1 MNWENEGDAE
11 IPDVSLLS
19 SVKLFLIRKWKSQ
32 KILILVSFLIEDH
45 KLSDQTIG
53 TFNWL
58 SLCCCCSVTKLC
70 LILCNLVDDS
80 TPDSSVLHLS
90 PRVSSDLCPLS
101 WWCHPTISSFVA
113 PFSLCL
119 QSFPAS
125 GSFPMSQLFPS
136 GGQSTGTSASTSVLP
151 VNIQGWFPLGL
162 TGLISWQSKGLSRV
176 FSSTT
181 IWKHHFIGAQ
191 PSLWSNSHI
200 CMWLLEKP

>member
-58 SLCCCCSVTKLC
+58 SLCCCCSVAKLC

-80 TPDSSVLHLS
+80 TPDSSVLHCPPEFPQICVHWVGDAIQPSHPLLPPS
-90 PRVSSDLCPLS
+90 PFAFNPSQPPGLFQWVSSSHQVVKVLELQFQ
-101 WWCHPTISSFVA
+101 H
-113 PFSLCL
+113 
-119 QSFPAS
+119 QSFQWI
-125 GSFPMSQLFPS
+125 F
-136 GGQSTGTSASTSVLP
+136 
-151 VNIQGWFPLGL
+151 
-162 TGLISWQSKGLSRV
+162 RV
-176 FSSTT
+176 DF
-181 IWKHHFIGAQ
+181 
-191 PSLWSNSHI
+191 L
-200 CMWLLEKP
+200 